1 MEAFLLILATH
12 PKKEPYH
19 YGNTLRAF
27 TKTKENQE
35 NKKKQLNIT
44 NH

>member
-1 MEAFLLILATH
+1 MNLATR
-12 PKKEPYH
+12 PKKESYH

-35 NKKKQLNIT
+35 NKKKQ
-44 NH
+44 